1 MLEPEDVEKVPE
13 QIHTQIQKTTYY
25 INYIFTLQ
33 KQVTLYSM
41 TIQRGL
47 HRGYSDLTG
56 DGKYRHLYVAV
67 QLTKR
72 NWLFIKAP
80 ILGVQWQSLKS
91 EAKT

>member
-1 MLEPEDVEKVPE
+1 MTEIIPSQGYVEA
-13 QIHTQIQKTTYY
+13 
-25 INYIFTLQ
+25 
-33 KQVTLYSM
+33 
-41 TIQRGL
+41 
-47 HRGYSDLTG
+47 G

-80 ILGVQWQSLKS
+80 ILGVHWQNQKS

>member
-1 MLEPEDVEKVPE
+1 MLENNAGRISDQKISQLDV
-13 QIHTQIQKTTYY
+13 
-25 INYIFTLQ
+25 
-33 KQVTLYSM
+33 SS
-41 TIQRGL
+41 
-47 HRGYSDLTG
+47 SDIIIDDRISNGPG